1 MHSAPRIRLVGG
13 ALVGAESHW
22 YEAVDHVAW
31 HTAGPMPTDSEGGR
45 PVRSLHPAFGAR

>member
-1 MHSAPRIRLVGG
+1 MAAFHLSKRWEPLKMHSAPRIRLVGG

-31 HTAGPMPTDSEGGR
+31 QHGWAD
-45 PVRSLHPAFGAR
+45 AY